1 MKLSDISDIAQQVLG
16 WGFLHADVS
25 EEFLAGIFQ
34 RSPEDVDHIVD
45 DEETVMVVCGV
56 WTKRYSRSR
65 KLKKLLVF
73 FLLIC
78 TFAALMK
85 RVLIGIVAALVLF
98 GCGQSYEET
107 KRITR
112 EQHQKMFREDS
123 AALKVAVLPTLDCL
137 PVFLAEDHE
146 LFDTVVDIRLKHFT
160 AQMDI
165 DTALINNR
173 VELGVTDLVRAE
185 RMMKQRAPIEY
196 LTATNAYW
204 QIVSNRVARINDLK
218 HLDDKMLAMTRYS
231 VTDMIGELAVDSA
244 KLKPERVF
252 RLQINDVNVRLK
264 MLENN
269 EMDAL
274 VMTEPQ
280 AAQARWL
287 KNKVIFDSR
296 KQDMQMGAF
305 VMQSSVLKERMR
317 KVQLKVFIKGY
328 NAACDSINKYG
339 VAHYKDLVVKYCKV
353 RREAVDIIPKDLK
366 FSHITKPREKDI
378 ERAQK
383 WLSKK

>member
-1 MKLSDISDIAQQVLG
+1 M
-16 WGFLHADVS
+16 
-25 EEFLAGIFQ
+25 
-34 RSPEDVDHIVD
+34 
-45 DEETVMVVCGV
+45 
-56 WTKRYSRSR
+56 
-65 KLKKLLVF
+65 KKLFWIITTICLLV
-73 FLLIC
+73 
-78 TFAALMK
+78 
-85 RVLIGIVAALVLF
+85 
-98 GCGQSYEET
+98 GCEQSYEET

-112 EQHQKMFREDS
+112 AQRLKMQKDDS
-123 AALKVAVLPTLDCL
+123 AALKIAVLPTLDCL
-137 PVFLAEDHE
+137 PLYLAEDHQ

-160 AQMDI
+160 AQMDV
-165 DTALINNR
+165 DTALMNNR

-185 RMMKQRAPIEY
+185 RMMKQATPIEY

-204 QIVSNRVARINDLK
+204 QLVSNRVARITDLK

-231 VTDMIGELAVDSA
+231 VTDMIGDMAVDSA

-252 RLQINDVNVRLK
+252 RIQINDVNVRLK

-287 KNKVIFDSR
+287 KHRVIFDTR
-296 KQDMQMGAF
+296 QQDMQMGAIVVRSKGMDDKNRKRQMEVF
-305 VMQSSVLKERMR
+305 V
-317 KVQLKVFIKGY
+317 KGY
-328 NAACDSINKYG
+328 NEACDSINKFG
-339 VAHYKDLVVKYCKV
+339 VSHYKDLVMKYCNVK
-353 RREAVDIIPKDLK
+353 REAVDTIPKSLK
-366 FSHITKPREKDI
+366 FSHIVKPREKDI

>member
-1 MKLSDISDIAQQVLG
+1 M
-16 WGFLHADVS
+16 
-25 EEFLAGIFQ
+25 
-34 RSPEDVDHIVD
+34 
-45 DEETVMVVCGV
+45 
-56 WTKRYSRSR
+56 R
-65 KLKKLLVF
+65 KLVWIIATICLL
-73 FLLIC
+73 
-78 TFAALMK
+78 A
-85 RVLIGIVAALVLF
+85 

-107 KRITR
+107 KRISR
-112 EQHQKMFREDS
+112 EQRQKMAREDS

-137 PVFLAEDHE
+137 PLYLAEDHE

-160 AQMDI
+160 AQMDV
-165 DTALINNR
+165 DTALMNHR

-185 RMMKQRAPIEY
+185 RMMKQDSLIEY

-204 QIVSNRVARINDLK
+204 QIISNRIARITDLK

-231 VTDMIGELAVDSA
+231 VTDLLGDLAVDSA

-252 RLQINDVNVRLK
+252 RIQINDVNVRLK

-280 AAQARWL
+280 AAQARLL
-287 KNKVIFDSR
+287 KHKAILDTR
-296 KQDMQMGAF
+296 RLDMQMGAI
-305 VMQSSVLKERMR
+305 VMHSKVLDERMR
-317 KVQLKVFIKGY
+317 KVQLKVLIKGY

-339 VAHYKDLVVKYCKV
+339 ISHYSDLVMKYCKV
-353 RREAVDIIPKDLK
+353 KREAVDTIPKNLK
-366 FSHITKPREKDI
+366 FSHIAKPRTQDI
-378 ERAQK
+378 ERARK

>member
-1 MKLSDISDIAQQVLG
+1 MRKFVWFIAT
-16 WGFLHADVS
+16 
-25 EEFLAGIFQ
+25 I
-34 RSPEDVDHIVD
+34 
-45 DEETVMVVCGV
+45 C
-56 WTKRYSRSR
+56 
-65 KLKKLLVF
+65 LLV
-73 FLLIC
+73 
-78 TFAALMK
+78 
-85 RVLIGIVAALVLF
+85 

-112 EQHQKMFREDS
+112 EQRLKMQREDS
-123 AALKVAVLPTLDCL
+123 AAMKVAVLPTLDCL
-137 PVFLAEDHE
+137 PIYLAEDHQ

-160 AQMDI
+160 AQMDV
-165 DTALINNR
+165 DTALMNNR

-185 RMMKQRAPIEY
+185 RMMKQKAPIEY

-204 QIVSNRVARINDLK
+204 QLITNRVARITDLK

-231 VTDMIGELAVDSA
+231 VTDLLGDLAVDSA

-274 VMTEPQ
+274 LMTEPQ
-280 AAQARWL
+280 AAQARLL
-287 KNKVIFDSR
+287 KHKVILDTR
-296 KQDMQMGAF
+296 KLDMQMGAI
-305 VMQSSVLKERMR
+305 VMQSRVLDERMR
-317 KVQLKVFIKGY
+317 KVQLKVFMKGY

-339 VAHYKDLVVKYCKV
+339 VSHYKDLVMKYCKV
-353 RREAVDIIPKDLK
+353 KREAVDTIPKDLK
-366 FSHITKPREKDI
+366 FSHIAKPRTQDI